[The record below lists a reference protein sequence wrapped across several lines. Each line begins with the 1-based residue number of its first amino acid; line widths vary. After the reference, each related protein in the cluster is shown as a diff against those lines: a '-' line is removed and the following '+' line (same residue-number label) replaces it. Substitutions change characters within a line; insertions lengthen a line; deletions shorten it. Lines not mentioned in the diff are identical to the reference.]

1 MEKITGLFIAPVV
14 DAPILVSIPNELAA
28 FQVAVGGYI
37 ETVDPAIMSD
47 HNVVMIINEQGRVHG
62 LDINRIATYCF
73 SGLKNRFLSKA
84 DPRVILGGAIIIGVD
99 GDEFA
104 SLTDSEI
111 ETLKL
116 RLSNVCDEEIADW
129 RWME

>member
-1 MEKITGLFIAPVV
+1 MEKLTGVFIPPTMTAPMIVT
-14 DAPILVSIPNELAA
+14 IPNDLAA
-28 FQVAVGGYI
+28 FQAAVGGYI
-37 ETVDPAIMSD
+37 ETVDPAVMND
-47 HNVVMIINEQGRVHG
+47 HNVVMIVNEQGRLIG

-73 SGLKNRFLSKA
+73 SGIKNRFLSKD

-111 ETLKL
+111 ETLQL
-116 RLSNVCDEEIADW
+116 RLSSIYDEPFADW
-129 RWME
+129 RWA

>member
-1 MEKITGLFIAPVV
+1 MERLTGLFIPPMMTAPMIVT
-14 DAPILVSIPNELAA
+14 IPNDLAA
-28 FQVAVGGYI
+28 FQTAVGGYI
-37 ETVDPAIMSD
+37 ETVDPAVMND
-47 HNVVMIINEQGRVHG
+47 HNVVMLVNEQGRLIG

-73 SGLKNRFLSKA
+73 SGIKNRFLSKD

-111 ETLKL
+111 ETLQL
-116 RLSNVCDEEIADW
+116 RLSSIFDEPFADW
-129 RWME
+129 RWA

>member
-1 MEKITGLFIAPVV
+1 MEKITGLFIAPGM
-14 DAPILVSIPNELAA
+14 DAPVIATIPNELAA
-28 FQVAVGGYI
+28 FQVSIGGYI

-47 HNVVMIINEQGRVHG
+47 HNVVMIVNEQGRLLG

-111 ETLKL
+111 ETLQL
-116 RLSNVCDEEIADW
+116 RLSSICDEPFADW
-129 RWME
+129 RLA

>member
-1 MEKITGLFIAPVV
+1 MERLTGLFIPPMMTAPMIVT
-14 DAPILVSIPNELAA
+14 IPNDLAA
-28 FQVAVGGYI
+28 FQTAVGGYI
-37 ETVDPAIMSD
+37 ETVDPAVMND
-47 HNVVMIINEQGRVHG
+47 HNVVMLVNEQGRLIG

-73 SGLKNRFLSKA
+73 SGIKNRFLSKD

-111 ETLKL
+111 ETLQL
-116 RLSNVCDEEIADW
+116 GLHLIAEIL
-129 RWME
+129 M